1 MKLSKSFKKT
11 LGVLLALIFVVG
23 AVIGGMELWASGK
36 YKPSN
41 WGNSTTE
48 QGEGDKTPEPSNGG
62 TTKAEVGSFVLQA
75 PETNGGTGIS
85 LAMAISDDTA
95 EEIKSVVTITAT
107 LFPSLNGTL
116 EWVAEFV
123 NPQSRWAINKR
134 VEDYVTVTFVSA
146 LACRVECLRAFGEQ
160 ILIKAAL
167 VDNPS
172 IRATCTADYRQK
184 AECTGVGL
192 EIMADGT
199 EYNFYKNQMLFN
211 AGKMPDFNDPTV
223 VLALSDVYTL
233 PFDNDYSGEVS
244 VSIKIHEELAKY
256 LKTYVPQ
263 ASHGGLSFSNT
274 CEDWEQVKTVEV
286 ANFGDFSDGEN
297 INLYCDEI
305 NSANFLSRLWKLM
318 YDNAGGF
325 SETYLNIFVQAL
337 NSMIANPTLSALTDN
352 GKSVP
357 ICYVK
362 TVITVGN
369 VNYEKV
375 SELKVEKAYI
385 KVQSMTLDQDNIEF

>member
-1 MKLSKSFKKT
+1 MSKSFKKT
-11 LGVLLALIFVVG
+11 LGVLLAIIFVVG
-23 AVIGGMELWASGK
+23 AVIGGMQLWARDSL
-36 YKPSN
+36 KPSN
-41 WGNSTTE
+41 WGNSATE
-48 QGEGDKTPEPSNGG
+48 QGEGDKTPEPPNGE
-62 TTKAEVGSFVLQA
+62 TTKAEAGSFVLQA

-107 LFPSLNGTL
+107 LFPSLSGSL
-116 EWVAEFV
+116 EWSVEFA

-160 ILIKAAL
+160 IIIKAAL

-192 EIMADGT
+192 EITADGT
-199 EYNFYKNQMLFN
+199 DYNFYKNQMLFN

-297 INLYCDEI
+297 INVYCGEI

-318 YDNAGGF
+318 YDNDGGF
-325 SETYLNIFVQAL
+325 SATYLNIFVQAL

-362 TVITVGN
+362 TVVTVGD

-375 SELKVEKAYI
+375 SMLKVDKAYV
-385 KVQSMTLDQDNIEF
+385 KVQSVSLDKNEIEF